1 LTLGK
6 GIEQLYVFGAF
17 WAFATIATAV
27 YLFAQG
33 VVKTQLSK
41 VIFDVIFSLAIVPL
55 FLIANLHL
63 NNGEFRLFVL
73 FALVVGVLTSCIC
86 FRPTLDKLS
95 NKLYNLF
102 TKQKVDNNGKGIL

>member
-1 LTLGK
+1 MLGK
-6 GIEQLYVFGAF
+6 GIEQLYLFSTF
-17 WAFATIATAV
+17 WAFSTIVTVV
-27 YLFAQG
+27 YLFVLG
-33 VVKTQLSK
+33 FLKTQLSK

-55 FLIANLHL
+55 FLMANLHL

-73 FALVVGVLTSCIC
+73 FALFLGVLTSCIC

-102 TKQKVDNNGKGIL
+102 TKQKVDDNGKGIL